1 MLPLSKLQYGPSNI
15 DNYQPA
21 VKLAGIAQNIDGTAS
36 ALRLRLLPR
45 EHSTLSTAEAQCS
58 YISTTR
64 NWQIAIDNQ
73 QSTYTPCNYFDSYT
87 YTAEDGTPRGLVCNY
102 YQYVQHPQ
110 DATGQNPPAYTTDP
124 NPKVVD
130 SYGWAVI
137 SESDGLL
144 P

>member
-1 MLPLSKLQYGPSNI
+1 MTTSTPSDI
-15 DNYQPA
+15 EGYFRA
-21 VKLAGIAQNIDGTAS
+21 EKLAGIAQNSDGSAS
-36 ALRLRLLPR
+36 HFNSGYYSVDTQPEYCA
-45 EHSTLSTAEAQCS
+45 SQCS
-58 YISTTR
+58 YLTTTNR
-64 NWQIAIDNQ
+64 QIAIDNQ